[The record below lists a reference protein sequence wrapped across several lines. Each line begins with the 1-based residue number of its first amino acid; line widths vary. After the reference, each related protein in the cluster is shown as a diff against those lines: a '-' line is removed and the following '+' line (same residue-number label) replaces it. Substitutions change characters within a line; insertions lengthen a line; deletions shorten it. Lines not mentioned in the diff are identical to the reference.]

1 MPSKWHD
8 ALPRLYAIADASFGD
23 PVEIVQALIHCGVRL
38 VQVRNKNAGMRVLL
52 DQVERILAFAPSDV
66 RIMVNDRVD
75 VALLAGPAGAAGAH
89 VGQTDLPPAAVRR
102 ILGADRIVGFSTHNL
117 DQAIAADQLP
127 VDYIAVGPI
136 FPTSTKTNPDPVV
149 GLEGLAAI
157 SNAVHKPIVAIG
169 GITRENAIDVLEA
182 GAHTV
187 AVIRDLLDCSDI
199 QLRTREWI
207 NVLSAAVGLTPQSKL

>member
-1 MPSKWHD
+1 MTP
-8 ALPRLYAIADASFGD
+8 LPRLYAIADASFGD
-23 PVEIVQALIHCGVRL
+23 PVEIAQALIHGGARV

-75 VALLAGPAGAAGAH
+75 VALLAGAAGAH
-89 VGQTDLPPAAVRR
+89 VGQPDLPPAAVRK
-102 ILGADRIVGFSTHNL
+102 ILGVDRIVGLSTHNL
-117 DQAIAADQLP
+117 DQAIASDRLP

-169 GITRENAIDVLEA
+169 GITRENAVDVLKA

-187 AVIRDLLDCSDI
+187 AVIRDLLDCPDI

-207 NVLSAAVGLTPQSKL
+207 NVLSAAAKRRQGS